1 MAFTY
6 TRDGFPF
13 QRFAQTLLFMLREMS
28 LADRAFQAV
37 TGRSNLVRERT
48 TAAGCLPGISRR
60 QQRRVK
66 GLLLSAQG
74 WEVKHPPTLLPSH
87 TQARISAAGVPS
99 PYLSP
104 AWPSQKTWRK
114 SSAAFLCIYIFIE
127 GIQNPF
133 WKKNVA
139 SSGCSETGNKNAC
152 D

>member
-1 MAFTY
+1 MAFAY

-28 LADRAFQAV
+28 LAERALQAV
-37 TGRSNLVRERT
+37 TGRSNLVCEPT

-87 TQARISAAGVPS
+87 TEARISAAGVPS
-99 PYLSP
+99 PYLSQSGP
-104 AWPSQKTWRK
+104 ARK
-114 SSAAFLCIYIFIE
+114 PGERALLHFSVFTVL
-127 GIQNPF
+127 
-133 WKKNVA
+133 
-139 SSGCSETGNKNAC
+139 
-152 D
+152 